1 MSIITDTVI
10 DTSTKIAT
18 NADNLIN
25 KESAVDKALQKNEIY
40 QSLEKLVNIFG
51 YQLKY
56 EVFLTIIFL
65 AMMFAIYGALIW
77 VRRKTIKALQK
88 KEEELAQ
95 KSKKSDDYYKIK
107 GKLESLR
114 IKGIAQRNTILFIAI
129 SGTLFIWFGEIKTL
143 LFSIS
148 VLLMA
153 FVVLFKEVLTS
164 IIGAVLIAF
173 TKPFEINDRIRIDN
187 IEGMVIDRTLFNT
200 KIIIFEN
207 GFNTGNEYSIPNS
220 TFLTTKCTLL
230 SRIKQYNVYYL
241 KIFVKDLNNFKQHE
255 IALDKAAQEELE
267 KTVSKLKAERS
278 KLEKKFLIDAPSL
291 SPFIDWELN
300 EKAYIVL
307 KYACDSRGMPY
318 LTKRIK
324 RRYLELM
331 AEYENAEKAKKEAE
345 TDKVEEKDCD
355 DNKILSQNNKGQ

>member
-1 MSIITDTVI
+1 M
-10 DTSTKIAT
+10 
-18 NADNLIN
+18 
-25 KESAVDKALQKNEIY
+25 
-40 QSLEKLVNIFG
+40 
-51 YQLKY
+51 
-56 EVFLTIIFL
+56 
-65 AMMFAIYGALIW
+65 
-77 VRRKTIKALQK
+77 
-88 KEEELAQ
+88 
-95 KSKKSDDYYKIK
+95 
-107 GKLESLR
+107 
-114 IKGIAQRNTILFIAI
+114 
-129 SGTLFIWFGEIKTL
+129 
-143 LFSIS
+143 FSIS